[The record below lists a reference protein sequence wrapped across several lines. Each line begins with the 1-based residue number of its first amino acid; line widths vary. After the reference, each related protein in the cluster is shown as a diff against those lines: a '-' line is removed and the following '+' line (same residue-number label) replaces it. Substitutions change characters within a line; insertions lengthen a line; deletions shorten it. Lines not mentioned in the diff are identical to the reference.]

1 MSQICFFDLISDLE
15 ILQNLKYFLFSLLVC
30 IDFESK
36 NWWSQAFWTPV
47 YTHFQCI
54 QYTFFFQRFLKVVQP

>member
-47 YTHFQCI
+47 YTDFQCI
-54 QYTFFFQRFLKVVQP
+54 